1 MPQPHPASPRA
12 SRNAPILDAEALF
25 AQRAER
31 IVRLVIARAEGGD
44 PVCLRL
50 CLERALPAGREPPLD
65 LGPVH
70 DRASLKRACGEIGDA
85 LAAGRINIRQAM
97 TLLHGLGGDAWR
109 LPMAATV
116 RAYAQ
121 AEAELAKAAAAMAQD
136 HGITVAPRAR
146 GGMLDPDQTNKE
158 TTP

>member
-1 MPQPHPASPRA
+1 MPHPPSASPLA
-12 SRNAPILDAEALF
+12 ARNRPMLAAEALF

-50 CLERALPAGREPPLD
+50 CLERALPAGRAPPLD

-85 LAAGRINIRQAM
+85 LEAGRINIRQAM
-97 TLLHGLGGDAWR
+97 ALLHGLGGDAWR

-146 GGMLDPDQTNKE
+146 GGLLDRHQTNTEK
-158 TTP
+158 TP

>member
-1 MPQPHPASPRA
+1 MPQPHPASPLA
-12 SRNAPILDAEALF
+12 ARNAPILAAEALF
-25 AQRAER
+25 ARRAER

-85 LAAGRINIRQAM
+85 LEAGRINIRQAM

-109 LPMAATV
+109 LPTAATV
-116 RAYAQ
+116 RAYAR
-121 AEAELAKAAAAMAQD
+121 AEAGLAKAAAAMAQD
-136 HGITVAPRAR
+136 HSITVAPRAR
-146 GGMLDPDQTNKE
+146 GRMLDPKQTNKE
-158 TTP
+158 ATP